1 MNKTIPRIVF
11 GSSVVAAV
19 LAVLNGLFWYATVVL
34 DHDGRGS
41 VGFMH
46 LVFPMFGGG
55 FLLLLV
61 GSGVLYRQSRQR
73 RDLASFILSSASL
86 STIVCELIA
95 QSFVP
100 LHGPW

>member
-1 MNKTIPRIVF
+1 MAV
-11 GSSVVAAV
+11 V

-46 LVFPMFGGG
+46 LAFPVFGGG

-73 RDLASFILSSASL
+73 MDLTSFILSSASL

-95 QSFVP
+95 QGFVP

>member
-1 MNKTIPRIVF
+1 MAV
-11 GSSVVAAV
+11 V

-73 RDLASFILSSASL
+73 IDLASFILSSASL

-95 QSFVP
+95 QGFVP

>member
-1 MNKTIPRIVF
+1 MAV
-11 GSSVVAAV
+11 V

-41 VGFMH
+41 VGFMR
-46 LVFPMFGGG
+46 LVFPVFGGG